1 MATTIGMTGPVPMLD
16 DAASGGAH
24 RSRLSIHFNTPRV
37 RRWLLVQIVSV
48 PVSEDP
54 DPYDSGAALAFRV
67 RRESQPPAEI
77 TRLLDNYSLE
87 QSLRRW
93 I

>member
-1 MATTIGMTGPVPMLD
+1 MATTIGMTGPVPLLD
-16 DAASGGAH
+16 DTASRGAH
-24 RSRLSIHFNTPRV
+24 RSRFSNHFNTPRV
-37 RRWLLVQIVSV
+37 RRWLLVQVVSV

-54 DPYDSGAALAFRV
+54 DPYDSGAALTVHV
-67 RRESQPPAEI
+67 RRESQPPADI
-77 TRLLDNYSLE
+77 TRLLANYSHE